1 MSDAD
6 ELYPGQKREVAER
19 AAREAA
25 YAQAN
30 GAVLPGPL
38 AEAIE
43 PEPVE
48 VAGLRVRRVV
58 HYDFV
63 LLRRLNSP
71 LLKQLARAAEGQAGG
86 TEFSDEDAYVMVWQF
101 TRPVREAAAYLA
113 EHGANGVRAAA
124 LESIGCALGPVEVGL
139 LVQAVEREFVRAL
152 STVVKY
158 EPARP
163 AGADGGGAVFM
174 PPPAGRMTGS
184 AGG

>member
-1 MSDAD
+1 MSTD
-6 ELYPGQKREVAER
+6 ELYPGQKREALER

-25 YAQAN
+25 YAAAN
-30 GAVLPGPL
+30 AAVLPGPL
-38 AEAIE
+38 AGAME
-43 PEPVE
+43 PEMTE

-71 LLKQLARAAEGQAGG
+71 LLKQLARAAEGESGG

-113 EHGANGVRAAA
+113 EHGADGVKAAA
-124 LESIGCALGPVEVGL
+124 LEAIGCALGPVEVGL
-139 LVQAVEREFVRAL
+139 LVKAVEREFVRAL

-163 AGADGGGAVFM
+163 GAESGGAVFTA
-174 PPPAGRMTGS
+174 PPAERMTGS